1 MRGSCWSSSHWSL
14 VGGAAARIRADA
26 PIGGAFRLQE
36 PAPSFPAGCSD
47 CLPAEKR
54 TRIYNTLRRRCP
66 LGAPLTSAHG
76 CFVLPGAAAI
86 GARGWRLVRA
96 QLHLYFI
103 HPPRRRHTTD
113 LLCRRQRV
121 AAASWTILSRSG
133 VRDTDWERREGG
145 LSDGPM
151 LSVEVIECTLHAMG
165 GPR

>member
-1 MRGSCWSSSHWSL
+1 MHCGAVVRWAPHSLRLMGACSPWCSSNWRSWLATCASTVAFVFHPSTT
-14 VGGAAARIRADA
+14 A
-26 PIGGAFRLQE
+26 PTHNGLA
-36 PAPSFPAGCSD
+36 
-47 CLPAEKR
+47 LPA
-54 TRIYNTLRRRCP
+54 T
-66 LGAPLTSAHG
+66 
-76 CFVLPGAAAI
+76 
-86 GARGWRLVRA
+86 
-96 QLHLYFI
+96 
-103 HPPRRRHTTD
+103 

>member
-1 MRGSCWSSSHWSL
+1 MHCGAVVRWAPRSLRLMGALFSL
-14 VGGAAARIRADA
+14 VQQPLVLVVGDLCEHSCICISSIHHGADT
-26 PIGGAFRLQE
+26 Q
-36 PAPSFPAGCSD
+36 
-47 CLPAEKR
+47 R
-54 TRIYNTLRRRCP
+54 TC
-66 LGAPLTSAHG
+66 
-76 CFVLPGAAAI
+76 
-86 GARGWRLVRA
+86 
-96 QLHLYFI
+96 
-103 HPPRRRHTTD
+103 